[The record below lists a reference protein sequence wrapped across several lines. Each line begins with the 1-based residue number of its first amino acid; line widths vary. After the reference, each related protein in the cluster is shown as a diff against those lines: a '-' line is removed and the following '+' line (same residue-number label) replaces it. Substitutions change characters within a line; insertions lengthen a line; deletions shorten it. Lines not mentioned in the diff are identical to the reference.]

1 MVANEAK
8 NWYSRWVMLDNIKGH
23 VLIVM
28 APMGSGKGTL
38 IREALTVFPDLYETV
53 SCTTREPRPGE
64 INGKDYYFINE
75 EEFTKKVEGGE
86 FLEWAI
92 FGKNRYGTLKSEII
106 ARLEEGKIVIAEI
119 DVQGV
124 EQLHRLIPKEH
135 ITTVFID
142 AGGWEVLRARALLRA
157 PMSEEELS
165 ARYERYLVEV
175 ASKDIADII
184 IDNSANDFT
193 PAKNEFC
200 RLIESLKNRVYTE

>member
-1 MVANEAK
+1 V
-8 NWYSRWVMLDNIKGH
+8 VMLDNIKGH

-38 IREALTVFPDLYETV
+38 IKEALSVYPDLYETI

-64 INGKDYYFINE
+64 VNGKDYHFISG
-75 EEFTKKVEGGE
+75 EEFTKKVEKDE
-86 FLEWAI
+86 FLEWAT

-106 ARLEEGKIVIAEI
+106 SRLEAGKIVISEI
-119 DVQGV
+119 DLQGV
-124 EQLHRLIPKEH
+124 EQLHKLIPKEH

-142 AGGWEVLRARALLRA
+142 AGGWEVLKARALGRA

-165 ARYERYLVEV
+165 ARYDRYLIEV
-175 ASKDIADII
+175 ASKDIADVI

-193 PAKNEFC
+193 PAKNDFC
-200 RLIESLKNRVYTE
+200 RLIESLKSRVYTE

>member
-1 MVANEAK
+1 MT
-8 NWYSRWVMLDNIKGH
+8 MLDNIKGH

-38 IREALTVFPDLYETV
+38 IGEALAVFPDLYETV
-53 SCTTREPRPGE
+53 SCTTRDARPGE
-64 INGKDYYFINE
+64 VDGKDYHFVSE
-75 EEFTKKVEGGE
+75 EEFDLKIKNDE
-86 FLEWAI
+86 FLEWAT
-92 FGKNRYGTLKSEII
+92 FGKNRYGTLKSEIVS
-106 ARLEEGKIVIAEI
+106 RLEAGQIVIAEI

-124 EQLHRLIPKEH
+124 EQLHKLIPKEH

-142 AGGWEVLRARALLRA
+142 AGGWEVLKARALGRA
-157 PMSEEELS
+157 PMSDEELS
-165 ARYERYLVEV
+165 ARYDRYLVEV

-200 RLIESLKNRVYTE
+200 SLIESLKSRVYTE